1 MLFLFLLLLLLALIF
16 GAIQFFVVGSRLKS
30 EWRLNAPSVI
40 VEKIKSRNRS
50 IMLVLGVLVILS
62 MVIEALLED
71 YSYWL
76 VNQQTYLISSAT
88 PEWGLVYTS
97 LGSISWLTHLVIL
110 LSALLG
116 CTGGSWF
123 ASKQY
128 SLLRNVG
135 PFSLI

>member
-1 MLFLFLLLLLLALIF
+1 MLFLFLLLLLIALIF
-16 GAIQFFVVGSRLKS
+16 GAIQFFFVGSRLKT

-76 VNQQTYLISSAT
+76 VNQQTYLIAPPV
-88 PEWGLVYTS
+88 PEWALTYTS
-97 LGSISWLTHLVIL
+97 VGSISWLMHLFIL
-110 LSALLG
+110 LGALLG
-116 CTGGSWF
+116 CICGSWF
-123 ASKQY
+123 ASRQY

-135 PFSLI
+135 PFSLV